1 MNESALQ
8 QKMPNTP
15 DGQQQRLQ
23 ELKRLFPDL
32 FDGEGRLKLDDIKQL
47 AGETVHNK
55 ERYDFTWSGKR
66 NAKQAAYNP
75 TTAALTYDET
85 RSVNPGK
92 ANGNLIIEGENLES
106 LKCLLAAYRGAV
118 KCIYIDPPY
127 NTGKDFVY
135 SDNYNEQRQAYWEQ
149 TGGAEAGIKVDTN
162 PDSDG
167 RYHSNW
173 LNMIY
178 PRLLLARQLLKDDGV
193 IFVSIDDNEV
203 HNLRKAM
210 DEVFGEENFVVQLLW
225 KRRASSAMADN
236 NVSTDHEYVICY
248 HKGEL
253 NDFAGYAKDFKSYS
267 NPDDDSRGEWVLG
280 DLTVGMTASMRPNQA
295 YDLIDPATGN
305 IFPFNPNRV
314 WAYIPQSMDKLIAE
328 ERVYF
333 PEDNSKRP
341 MLKRYRNELK
351 STYNPFSSL
360 MMDKVGLNT
369 EATRAIQQ
377 LLGGNIFDYS
387 KPVSLL
393 KTLLSQVCTKPDDM
407 ILDFFSG
414 SGVAAQAV
422 LELNK
427 QDNGNRKFIL
437 VQLPEQTKA
446 DSEAYKAGFKKIS
459 DITIERVNR
468 VINGYGENP
477 QPLNAGFKVYQLTKS
492 HFPRVDFKPDPEASE
507 AENLQR
513 LEAYITE
520 KEAQLIGLFEPHEI
534 RDEVLLKNGFR
545 LNYQLQEQPQFTAN
559 AVSLVNDG
567 EKSALICLDNTLSN
581 KTVDQLLQNPQA
593 FICLERA
600 LNTDAK
606 WNLRQHLKHL
616 FIAF

>member
-1 MNESALQ
+1 MNESTLQ
-8 QKMPNTP
+8 NKMPNTP
-15 DGQQQRLQ
+15 DGQQERLQ

-32 FDGEGRLKLDDIKQL
+32 FDGEGRLKLDDLKQL
-47 AGETVHNK
+47 AGEPSQHK

-66 NAKQAAYNP
+66 NAKQAAYSP
-75 TTAALTYDET
+75 TTAALTYDEA
-85 RSVNPGK
+85 RSVNPDK
-92 ANGNLIIEGENLES
+92 AGGNLIIEGENLES

-135 SDNYNEQRQAYWEQ
+135 SDNYNEQRKAYWEQ
-149 TGGAEAGIKVDTN
+149 TGGVEAGIKVDTN

-210 DEVFGEENFVVQLLW
+210 DEVFGEENFVAQLLW

-236 NVSTDHEYVICY
+236 NVSTDHEYVVCY

-253 NDFAGYAKDFKSYS
+253 NDFAGYEKDFNNYS
-267 NPDDDSRGEWVLG
+267 NPDNDSRGEWVLG

-295 YDLIDPATGN
+295 YDLIDPATSN
-305 IFPFNPNRV
+305 VFPFNPNRV
-314 WAYIPQSMDKLIAE
+314 WAYIPKSMDKLIVE
-328 ERVYF
+328 GRVYF
-333 PEDNSKRP
+333 PEDSSKRP

-377 LLGGNIFDYS
+377 ILGGNIFDYS

-393 KTLLSQVCTKPDDM
+393 KTLLSQACTKPNDT

-414 SGVAAQAV
+414 SGVTAQAV

-437 VQLPEQTKA
+437 VQLPEQIKA

-459 DITIERVNR
+459 DITIERVKR
-468 VINGYGENP
+468 VINGYGNNP
-477 QPLNAGFKVYQLTKS
+477 QALDAGFKVYQLTKS

-513 LEAYITE
+513 LEAYISE

-545 LNYQLQEQPQFTAN
+545 LNYQMQEQPQFTAN
-559 AVSLVNDG
+559 SVSLANDG

-581 KTVDQLLQNPQA
+581 KTVDQLLANPQA